1 MKSKDQQLLE
11 EAYRKVKAEPIPK
24 EERERIDKSIATND
38 VEDDPS
44 FIGYRGVT
52 LDELEYMKR
61 TGKVLPSDVSLVED
75 NEVLEQVIGPSYNE
89 MTDRQVLNWINNTLP
104 WKYNKN
110 DDSVNLTK
118 DFQNA
123 KGYGEAVVAIGCT
136 GSYIDLGKRYV
147 LAKSAKDCK
156 MLKAFDK

>member
-24 EERERIDKSIATND
+24 EERERINKLISSPD
-38 VEDDPS
+38 VQDDPS

-52 LDELEYMKR
+52 LDELEYMER
-61 TGKVLPSDVSLVED
+61 TGRVLPSDVSLVED
-75 NEVLEQVIGPSYNE
+75 NEVLEQVIGPSYNK
-89 MTDRQVLNWINNTLP
+89 MTDNQVIRWINNTLP
-104 WKYNKN
+104 WKFNKE

-123 KGYGEAVVAIGCT
+123 KGYGEAVVAIGCD
-136 GSYIDLGKRYV
+136 GSYVNLGKGYV

-156 MLKAFDK
+156 ILKSFK

>member
-24 EERERIDKSIATND
+24 EERERINRLINQKDEK
-38 VEDDPS
+38 DDPT

-52 LDELEYMKR
+52 LDELEYMER
-61 TGKVLPSDVSLVED
+61 TGKILSSDVPMIED
-75 NEVLEQVIGPSYNE
+75 DEVLEQVIGPSYNR
-89 MTDRQVLNWINNTLP
+89 MSPKQVERWVKNTLP
-104 WKYNKN
+104 WEYNKK

-123 KGYGEAVVAIGCT
+123 KGYGEVVIAVGCE
-136 GSYIDLGKRYV
+136 GPFMELRKGYV
-147 LAKSAKDCK
+147 IAQSAKDCK
-156 MLKAFDK
+156 ILKVFK